1 MVERQQNTVATLEE
15 SHIEKS
21 ALTKK
26 NHEIL
31 RRNLLFTLGAEKK
44 KVSPFKCK
52 LLLLDVCIIPNL
64 SVVRVQCGAVCVS
77 PHQH

>member
-1 MVERQQNTVATLEE
+1 MHAHTALCTYHITVSSAWAGGKSRLEQMVERQQNTVATLEE

-44 KVSPFKCK
+44 KVRFWGG
-52 LLLLDVCIIPNL
+52 I
-64 SVVRVQCGAVCVS
+64 
-77 PHQH
+77 

>member
-1 MVERQQNTVATLEE
+1 MHAYTATIIHYTTVSSAWAGGKSRLEQMVERQQNTVATLEE

-21 ALTKK
+21 ALTKN

-44 KVSPFKCK
+44 KVST
-52 LLLLDVCIIPNL
+52 LTA
-64 SVVRVQCGAVCVS
+64 SA
-77 PHQH
+77 